1 VCERA
6 VATALKRLR
15 ELGILN
21 WVRRCAQSW
30 QDGRFVLEQETNLR
44 RAASDAV
51 AGRQQ
56 NRRRLCGAPGAIP
69 RPCRPRSAAS
79 SLADRACMAGVAGGS
94 FIAIM
99 LLVGDPA
106 IVSQASGRSPEAAD
120 GGMHDT
126 NCRAVRPAN
135 ISLDK
140 TDRIMVSA
148 ASI

>member
-51 AGRQQ
+51 AG
-56 NRRRLCGAPGAIP
+56 
-69 RPCRPRSAAS
+69 AAS
-79 SLADRACMAGVAGGS
+79 RTAGASAGH
-94 FIAIM
+94 
-99 LLVGDPA
+99 L
-106 IVSQASGRSPEAAD
+106 GRSHA
-120 GGMHDT
+120 H
-126 NCRAVRPAN
+126 AVRVRQRHHLLTAPAWQALLAAH
-135 ISLDK
+135 SL
-140 TDRIMVSA
+140 R
-148 ASI
+148 